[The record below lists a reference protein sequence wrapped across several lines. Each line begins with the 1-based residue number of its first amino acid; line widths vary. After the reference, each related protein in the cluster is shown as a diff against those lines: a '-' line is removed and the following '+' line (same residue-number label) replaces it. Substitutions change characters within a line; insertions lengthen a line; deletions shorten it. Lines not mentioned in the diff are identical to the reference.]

1 MFTNLLSNMTLES
14 VVGKYT
20 TFMLCDYDVLYQ
32 LRFRHSSYLAR
43 FLWSHSGICLKW
55 CLCVYSSSYSDL
67 QLEYTSFTPCI
78 LLQSVLGL
86 WQKWL
91 QAWTRNYS
99 YRMIVGWQKLPC
111 YSSENDTLL
120 ISKSRKGKQQ
130 SSSFSDG
137 ESTKESLLLTHP
149 CTVLL
154 HFPLSQLTKN
164 IFLVR
169 ICTRNHGCPVTYGF
183 KGPTTPFILPPSID
197 RLRPH
202 FLEASYAYLCKL
214 TADSWTATFNGQF
227 TQLTSRWYWVPRS
240 ILEGSCSWQK
250 LLANCYQPCF
260 GTGLM
265 KLIATEADKHST
277 FQS

>member
-1 MFTNLLSNMTLES
+1 MMCSTNYISDIHHIWQGFCKVIQAQYS
-14 VVGKYT
+14 
-20 TFMLCDYDVLYQ
+20 
-32 LRFRHSSYLAR
+32 
-43 FLWSHSGICLKW
+43 LKW

-67 QLEYTSFTPCI
+67 QLEYTSFTPCV
-78 LLQSVLGL
+78 LLQSVLRL

-99 YRMIVGWQKLPC
+99 YRMIVGWQKLAW

-154 HFPLSQLTKN
+154 HFPLSQITKN

-265 KLIATEADKHST
+265 KRIATEADKHST